1 LLKYL
6 ADVFCLTSSK
16 ESVPKFKFAS
26 LKRLIP
32 YVKPHWKKAL
42 FGSLFMIVLSFLAL
56 PPPYLMKLVV
66 DKAFIA
72 KSISVLNIVV
82 IILIGLQLITVLF
95 SLLTEYHF
103 NAFSQEIM
111 VKIRKDLFYKILR
124 LPLSFFD
131 KNQTGYILSRIG
143 EVEGLSFFFSNTLV
157 RVTTS
162 FFEFIFCLTILFYLN
177 WQLAV
182 ISLLILPIYFFI
194 FKICSRAFRNLAR
207 ESFEKGAIIFR
218 QIQDSLSGVEVIK
231 YFVAEKRESERI
243 YDHLNE
249 MKAISIKRNMA
260 SAIVGQFVLLMGSLS
275 GFMILWYSG
284 VNIIKGGFTI
294 GSYVAFAA
302 YLAKLYGPTQIFA
315 NIGLSF
321 QPAVVALDRISE
333 LMDLT
338 GEEENDK
345 GIIIMKIKRTIE
357 FHDVSFSY
365 DKKPILTN
373 ISFKIN
379 KGEKIVFAGPNGSGK
394 STIVKLMLGLYRPQ
408 RGSILFDGYDISQ
421 LSLFSLRDRF
431 SIVSQNTFLFN
442 DTIKNN
448 ILYSRP
454 TAKED
459 EIEEAARL
467 SGAYE
472 FIKQS
477 DRKFETQIGE
487 RGVRLSGGEKQK
499 ISIARAIL
507 KDSDIII
514 FDEATSHLDYDSER
528 NIIGLIENK
537 FLEKTCVIISHK
549 PLEYSKID
557 NTIFLGSG
565 VISRY
570 STVIAKQ

>member
-1 LLKYL
+1 
-6 ADVFCLTSSK
+6 
-16 ESVPKFKFAS
+16 
-26 LKRLIP
+26 
-32 YVKPHWKKAL
+32 
-42 FGSLFMIVLSFLAL
+42 
-56 PPPYLMKLVV
+56 
-66 DKAFIA
+66 
-72 KSISVLNIVV
+72 
-82 IILIGLQLITVLF
+82 
-95 SLLTEYHF
+95 
-103 NAFSQEIM
+103 
-111 VKIRKDLFYKILR
+111 
-124 LPLSFFD
+124 
-131 KNQTGYILSRIG
+131 
-143 EVEGLSFFFSNTLV
+143 
-157 RVTTS
+157 
-162 FFEFIFCLTILFYLN
+162 
-177 WQLAV
+177 
-182 ISLLILPIYFFI
+182 
-194 FKICSRAFRNLAR
+194 
-207 ESFEKGAIIFR
+207 
-218 QIQDSLSGVEVIK
+218 
-231 YFVAEKRESERI
+231 
-243 YDHLNE
+243 
-249 MKAISIKRNMA
+249 
-260 SAIVGQFVLLMGSLS
+260 
-275 GFMILWYSG
+275 
-284 VNIIKGGFTI
+284 
-294 GSYVAFAA
+294 
-302 YLAKLYGPTQIFA
+302 
-315 NIGLSF
+315 
-321 QPAVVALDRISE
+321 
-333 LMDLT
+333 
-338 GEEENDK
+338 
-345 GIIIMKIKRTIE
+345 
-357 FHDVSFSY
+357 
-365 DKKPILTN
+365 
-373 ISFKIN
+373 
-379 KGEKIVFAGPNGSGK
+379 
-394 STIVKLMLGLYRPQ
+394 MLGLYRPQ